1 MQYPL
6 AEKIGEPELFVG
18 RYEEF
23 QFFNKWIS
31 KIPQRLS
38 KSRVILARRKSGKTA
53 FVQRIFNQLWTQNGP
68 VIPFYFSFEESK
80 IWYPE
85 LAIQYYCA
93 FASQYISFLEQNE
106 ELVRT
111 NLSLEKIKEYALA
124 KGMTLLVDDIDF
136 LLQNQAMG
144 NYTLMWETACSAPH
158 RFADVYQQRFLVIL
172 DDFQYI
178 NKSVYP
184 DQHFQTAYIETLA
197 GSYHTL
203 VESKIAPMLVIGS
216 YAVWFMK
223 IMGKYIIEAA
233 RLKHT
238 RFSPYL
244 SEKEGLQAVYQY
256 AHFLGE
262 PITNETAFQINQLCL
277 SDPFFIS
284 CVIESDYQNKDLTT
298 EEGVIDT
305 VNYEISDRQSEMS
318 KTWNEYLLFTL
329 QKVNDQHAKSLL
341 LYLNKHAERDWTA
354 QELKTELQLPLTIN
368 EIQHK
373 LIMMSEADV
382 IQRGSS
388 DIRFQGLTDG
398 TLHLIL
404 RNRIEEEINGFQP
417 DLKQA
422 FNEKL
427 ADKSHQLQGQLN
439 QLSGY
444 FAEYQLAI
452 AFRIK
457 KQFSLAEFFTNVTDN
472 SLLDITV
479 VKQRV
484 SFKPINEQGLEIDIV
499 AESSCGRVVLVEVK
513 KRQQKSNPAM
523 VEDFLSKIA
532 AYQEQ
537 FPDTLILPAFL
548 SLGGF
553 TKEAQ
558 QMCEN
563 KGIAIA
569 ERIMHY

>member
-6 AEKIGEPELFVG
+6 AEKIGDPDLFVG
-18 RYEEF
+18 REEEF
-23 QFFNKWIS
+23 RFFNKWIS
-31 KIPQRLS
+31 KIPKRLS

-53 FVQRIFNQLWTQNGP
+53 FVQRIFNQLWTENGP
-68 VIPFYFSFEESK
+68 VIPFYFSFEETK

-93 FASQYISFLEQNE
+93 FASQYIAFWERDE
-106 ELVRT
+106 KLVRT
-111 NLSLEKIKEYALA
+111 PLSLEKIKEYALA
-124 KGMTLLVDDIDF
+124 NAMTVFVDDIDF
-136 LLQNQAMG
+136 LRQNQAMG
-144 NYTLMWETACSAPH
+144 NYTLMWNTACSAPH
-158 RFADVYQQRFLVIL
+158 RIADVYQQRFLVIL
-172 DDFQYI
+172 DEFQYI
-178 NKSVYP
+178 TEYVYP
-184 DQHFQTAYIETLA
+184 TPDFQTPCIETLA

-203 VESKIAPMLVIGS
+203 AESKIAPMLVTGS
-216 YAVWFMK
+216 YTGWLLK
-223 IMGKYIIEAA
+223 IIGKYLEAG

-244 SEKEGLQAVYQY
+244 TEAEGLQAVYQY
-256 AHFLGE
+256 AHFLKE

-284 CVIESDYQNKDLTT
+284 CVIESDSQNKDLTT
-298 EEGVIDT
+298 SEGVIDT

-318 KTWNEYLLFTL
+318 KTWNEYLLLTL

-341 LYLNKHAERDWTA
+341 LYLNKHADRDWTP
-354 QELKTELQLPLTIN
+354 QELKTELQLPLTIHD
-368 EIQHK
+368 IQHK

-404 RNRIEEEINGFQP
+404 RNRLEEEINGFQP

-427 ADKSHQLQGQLN
+427 AEKSHQLQGQLN
-439 QLSGY
+439 HLSGY

-457 KQFSLAEFFTNVTDN
+457 KQFSLAEFFKNVTDN
-472 SLLDITV
+472 SLLDILV

-484 SFKPINEQGLEIDIV
+484 SFKPINGEGGEIDIV
-499 AESSCGRVVLVEVK
+499 AESNCGRVVLVEVK
-513 KRQQKSNPAM
+513 KRQQKTNPVM
-523 VEDFLSKIA
+523 VKEFLSKIA
-532 AYQEQ
+532 AYHNQS
-537 FPDTLILPAFL
+537 PNALILPAFL

-558 QMCEN
+558 EICEN